1 MRGKDRFGLT
11 LSTTEPEAVADYGHA
26 LDLFLAGQ
34 AGVDRALTRAL
45 AADPGFAAAHIL
57 QARNH
62 QSFGR
67 MAEAKAALAA
77 ARACDRALTPREEAQ
92 LEIFGHL
99 IEGRPAKGYD
109 LIRAHI
115 RDYPRDA
122 LVAQT
127 LLGVFSLIGFSGRVG
142 REAEHLAV
150 ADFLAPHYAGDW
162 WFPAQLA
169 FAQLELGQF
178 AQAEANIESA
188 LARNADSAH
197 AAHIRAHLYYEVGET
212 EAGLTFLRDWMQGY
226 DRAGLMHCHNA
237 WHVALW
243 ALATGDEAGMWR
255 AVDAD
260 LNPDISQSPAINIVT
275 DLAALYYRASLAGI
289 TVAPD
294 RWRALGAYAAR
305 AFPKPGMG
313 FVDIHAALIH
323 AMAGEPEALARI
335 EAGAKG
341 PIADLVVTCSEAFRA
356 IAAGHWAEAEA
367 LLIPVVAQSERVGGS
382 RAQRDILEFALLNA
396 QIRQG
401 RAEEA
406 RRLLAI
412 RRPHIDVP
420 GHLHP

>member
-1 MRGKDRFGLT
+1 MQTDRYGLM
-11 LSTTEPEAVADYGHA
+11 LSTPSPEAAEAYGA
-26 LDLFLAGQ
+26 AMDLFLAGQ
-34 AGVDRALTRAL
+34 SGVDDGFARAI
-45 AADPGFAAAHIL
+45 AADPHFTLAHVGR
-57 QARNH
+57 ARNH

-67 MAEAKAALAA
+67 MAQAKSALAS
-77 ARACDRALTPREEAQ
+77 ARACDRALTPREAAQ

-99 IEGRPAKGYD
+99 IEGRPAKGHD

-115 RDYPRDA
+115 RSYPCDA
-122 LVAQT
+122 MVAQT

-150 ADFLAPHYAGDW
+150 ADYLAPHYAGDW
-162 WFPAQLA
+162 WFPAQMA

-178 AQAEANIESA
+178 SQAETQIERA
-188 LARNADSAH
+188 LALNPHSAH
-197 AAHIRAHLYYEVGET
+197 AAHIRAHLYYEVGDT
-212 EAGLTFLRDWMQGY
+212 RAGLSFLSGWMRGY
-226 DRAGLMHCHNA
+226 DRSGLMHCHNA
-237 WHVALW
+237 WHGALW

-255 AVDAD
+255 AVDED
-260 LNPDISQSPAINIVT
+260 LNPEVSESPAINLVT
-275 DLAALYYRASLAGI
+275 DLAALYYRAALAGVEI
-289 TVAPD
+289 APE
-294 RWRALGAYAAR
+294 RWRTLSTYAAT

-313 FVDIHAALIH
+313 FVDVHAALIH

-341 PIADLVVTCSEAFRA
+341 PIADLVVICSEAFRF

-382 RAQRDILEFALLNA
+382 RAQRDLLEFALLNA

-406 RRLLAI
+406 RRLLAL
-412 RRPHIDVP
+412 RRPHIDAS
-420 GHLHP
+420 GHLRH

>member
-1 MRGKDRFGLT
+1 MLQDRFGLD
-11 LSTTEPEAVADYGHA
+11 LSTESGIAQEDYCEG

-34 AGVDRALTRAL
+34 GGVEAAFARALS
-45 AADPGFAAAHIL
+45 ADPGFTAAHVAL
-57 QARNH
+57 ARNQ

-67 MAEAKAALAA
+67 MAEARAALAA
-77 ARACDRALTPREEAQ
+77 ARACDRALTPREAAQ

-115 RDYPRDA
+115 RDFPRDA

-150 ADFLAPHYAGDW
+150 ADYLAPHYAGDW

-178 AQAEANIESA
+178 TQAEANVDQA
-188 LARNADSAH
+188 LARNRDSAH
-197 AAHIRAHLYYEVGET
+197 AAHIRAHLYYELGDT
-212 EAGLTFLRDWMQGY
+212 DAGLAFLEDWMSGY
-226 DRAGLMHCHNA
+226 DRAGLMHCHNS

-243 ALATGDEAGMWR
+243 ALATGDEARMWR
-255 AVDAD
+255 AVDED
-260 LNPDISQSPAINIVT
+260 LSPAVSQSPAINIVT
-275 DLAALYYRASLAGI
+275 DLAALYYRAGLAGVEI
-289 TVAPD
+289 APE
-294 RWRALGAYAAR
+294 RWRALGDYAAQ

-313 FVDIHAALIH
+313 FVDIHAALVH
-323 AMAGEPEALARI
+323 AMSGNSEALSGI
-335 EAGAKG
+335 VAGAKG
-341 PIADLVVTCSEAFRA
+341 PIGDLVVPVAEAFRA
-356 IAAGHWAEAEA
+356 IAAGNWAEAEA

-406 RRLLAI
+406 RRLLAL
-412 RRPHIDVP
+412 RRPHIAAP
-420 GHLHP
+420 AHLTH